1 MMCHLASS
9 NPGELV
15 KVKQTGDR
23 ISPVVCFSC
32 HDGQIAE
39 EPNLPLHLAHAGRQ
53 NRPGLKCID
62 CHDPHDRSHSFRLLR
77 GKRGPQNAQT
87 AALDFCRDCHPD
99 H

>member
-1 MMCHLASS
+1 M
-9 NPGELV
+9 
-15 KVKQTGDR
+15 KQTGDR